1 MDVTVLMEKLVAF
14 YRNSER
20 PATARLR
27 LSRWLL
33 PAAALAIIAAL
44 MVRAPW
50 KRPAPGPMPPGGPP
64 GAGAPSV
71 ASVSSVSVAMTT
83 KGDVPITLTSLGTV
97 TSLATATVKSQISG
111 YLTEIHFRE
120 GQMVEK
126 GDPLVEIDPRPYEA
140 ALAQYQGQL
149 EKDQALLDNARLDFH
164 RYQRLI
170 KQDST
175 SRQTVDTAA
184 ATVRQYEGIVR
195 SDQGLVDTQKLNLV
209 YCRIASPVRGR
220 VGLRQV
226 DVGNYVTP
234 SDTNGVVVV
243 TQIDP
248 ISVVFTLPEENLRKL
263 MKRLRDGAQPVVT
276 VYDRAY
282 AEKLAVGVFD
292 AVDNQIDTSTG
303 TVKLRAL
310 FGNADGAL
318 FPNQFVNVE
327 LLLDTQR
334 DVVVAPVSA
343 VRSGAP
349 GTFVYVVN
357 SDDTVSVRRVTT
369 GATAGGNIA
378 ILSGLAQGDRVV
390 VEGADRLSEGAKI
403 RVPSA
408 PSTRA
413 DRARP

>member
-1 MDVTVLMEKLVAF
+1 M
-14 YRNSER
+14 
-20 PATARLR
+20 
-27 LSRWLL
+27 
-33 PAAALAIIAAL
+33 
-44 MVRAPW
+44 
-50 KRPAPGPMPPGGPP
+50 GPPGGPP
-64 GAGAPSV
+64 GMAAPGA
-71 ASVSSVSVAMTT
+71 ASAQSVSVATLT
-83 KGDVPITLTSLGTV
+83 KGDVPVTLTSLGTIS
-97 TSLATATVKSQISG
+97 SLATATVKSQISG
-111 YLTEIHFRE
+111 YLTEIHFHE

-126 GDPLVEIDPRPYEA
+126 GELLVQIDPRPYEA
-140 ALAQYQGQL
+140 LLTQYQGQL
-149 EKDQALLDNARLDFH
+149 EKDQALLDNARLDLQ

-184 ATVRQYEGIVR
+184 ATVRQYEGLVR
-195 SDQGLVDTQKLNLV
+195 SDKGQVDTQKLNLV
-209 YCRIASPVRGR
+209 YCRIVSPVHGR

-248 ISVVFTLPEENLRKL
+248 ISVVFTLPEESLRKL
-263 MKRLRDGAQPVVT
+263 MKRLREGARPAVT

-282 AEKLAVGVFD
+282 AEKLATGVLD

-310 FGNADGAL
+310 FENANGAL

-334 DVVVAPVSA
+334 DVVVAPA
-343 VRSGAP
+343 TAIRSGAP

-357 SDDTVSVRRVTT
+357 SGDTVSVRKITT
-369 GATAGGNIA
+369 GASAGGNVA
-378 ILSGLAQGDRVV
+378 ILSGLAPGDRLV
-390 VEGADRLSEGAKI
+390 VEGAERLSEGAKI
-403 RVPSA
+403 RIPSQSA
-408 PSTRA
+408 RA
-413 DRARP
+413 DRGRP